1 LAAGTYPWTI
11 VPIAH
16 GSWQGLLSLDKPGAA
31 GAGLSCYKVSV
42 EQHDIFYRLPGESIN
57 RSYSSSTFLTVF
69 AISLLV
75 RGFKPK
81 TVYAATA
88 TTTVRH
94 PLYPLK
100 SSTTTAIVPFQLS
113 TMDLL
118 GTTFFKVL

>member
-1 LAAGTYPWTI
+1 MEKA
-11 VPIAH
+11 
-16 GSWQGLLSLDKPGAA
+16 Q
-31 GAGLSCYKVSV
+31 
-42 EQHDIFYRLPGESIN
+42 QFYRLPEESCN
-57 RSYSSSTFLTVF
+57 RTYSSSTFLIVL
-69 AISLLV
+69 AIPLFV

-113 TMDLL
+113 IMDLL
-118 GTTFFKVL
+118 RTTFFKVL